1 MSKMVASPDLN
12 IDSNWYLDSGATNYL
27 THGLINLSTR
37 SEYGGGNQIYGGG
50 NQIYVVNGLGLP
62 RLHSGSLLFKS

>member
-27 THGLINLSTR
+27 THSLINLSTR
-37 SEYGGGNQIYGGG
+37 SEYGGGNQIY
-50 NQIYVVNGLGLP
+50 VVNGLGLP
-62 RLHSGSLLFKS
+62 ILHSGSLLFKS